1 MYCAESEGRGL
12 MQDGLREC
20 AGGADRFAVV
30 DTETTG
36 VYSTDRVIEVAI
48 LTLSLDG
55 EVIDTYD
62 TLVNPCRDVSAT
74 HIHGITA
81 SMVHDAPTFEDI
93 AGDIA
98 VRLHGACLVAHNVP
112 FDRRMLSSEFDRLG
126 DALVVQRSVDTYVG
140 SGTRLSQACA
150 DHRIDLTGAH
160 RASVDAFATAQLFLR
175 LQATC
180 GTGQPVAAPP
190 GLRRT
195 GHVRRRDDAAALR
208 LPDTPLISYLASLL
222 PFTGLAVASQQYL
235 EVVGRAVADLH
246 LDASERA
253 ELETIAADYGMSEA
267 QVAQAHRRFVNELID
282 AAAEDNVVT
291 DEEYETLVRV
301 AAALVVDQATVEHRI
316 ASFRTQVT
324 ETTMTTGMQVVFTGD
339 HPTYERDRL
348 ESAARTKGLEPHSG
362 VSKATD
368 LVFAA
373 DPLSRSGKA
382 AKARKYGIPV
392 MSIDAFLD
400 AEIGDVRGLR
410 IGRVAEGRDLPRVPC
425 HLDGAS
431 NVQRPNT
438 SAVQRLR
445 TPTERSRLQIAH
457 TRRRWG
463 DVSVVRARDRMAE
476 LSQLHLCLV
485 PSNIEGPKASFL
497 SDMRGRQ
504 PASASNR
511 ARRSWLTSARAQGS
525 SGSAAIETPINWR
538 ANQRSR
544 SGWCE
549 PRLVMVSL
557 KLLSN
562 WIERFVDPLHFAL
575 VERGCETT

>member
-1 MYCAESEGRGL
+1 

-36 VYSTDRVIEVAI
+36 VYSTDRVVEVAI
-48 LTLSLDG
+48 VTLSLDG
-55 EVIDTYD
+55 DVIDTYD

-175 LQATC
+175 LQAIC

-253 ELETIAADYGMSEA
+253 ELEAIAADYGMSEA

-301 AAALVVDQATVEHRI
+301 AASLVVDQATVEHRI
-316 ASFRTQVT
+316 ASFRTRLA

-348 ESAARTKGLEPHSG
+348 ESVARTKGLEPRSG
-362 VSKATD
+362 VSKATN

-373 DPLSRSGKA
+373 DPHSRSGKA

-392 MSIDAFLD
+392 MSIDAFLN
-400 AEIGDVRGLR
+400 AQIGDVLEVSGSVESLK
-410 IGRVAEGRDLPRVPC
+410 VVTCPACHVTWTVP
-425 HLDGAS
+425 A
-431 NVQRPNT
+431 T
-438 SAVQRLR
+438 SSAQ
-445 TPTERSRLQIAH
+445 
-457 TRRRWG
+457 TRRRCT
-463 DVSVVRARDRMAE
+463 DCAPLPNVAAAE
-476 LSQLHLCLV
+476 PRTL
-485 PSNIEGPKASFL
+485 NIATT
-497 SDMRGRQ
+497 
-504 PASASNR
+504 
-511 ARRSWLTSARAQGS
+511 TSAW
-525 SGSAAIETPINWR
+525 SAPAIEWLN
-538 ANQRSR
+538 
-544 SGWCE
+544 C
-549 PRLVMVSL
+549 
-557 KLLSN
+557 
-562 WIERFVDPLHFAL
+562 
-575 VERGCETT
+575 RGCTSVWSRQITKGRKPHFCPTCTGVGPLPPPPGFADIPD